1 MRRGSGAG
9 GRGGRSRAGAH
20 SRAGEG
26 AHSRAPL
33 PRIPASPLLLLL
45 LSCQPYTTR
54 PAFEPLP
61 TAAEA
66 FVDQDVARTTSLLSE
81 GLAAESIP
89 VSRVEPKDGYLE
101 TGWFN
106 PFTGL
111 GSTARPLGDSVV
123 RVRAWV
129 NAYGEERASIH
140 AETAMR
146 TVANPALPPREL
158 DQQVPPDN
166 PAAVR
171 VARVLATLARR
182 YPVPGTTPPATAGD
196 SVKHAPGDSARAP
209 ETIAKPHRDTTPPAP
224 KP

>member
-1 MRRGSGAG
+1 VRRGSEWAG
-9 GRGGRSRAGAH
+9 TRGRGISAGSR
-20 SRAGEG
+20 
-26 AHSRAPL
+26 L
-33 PRIPASPLLLLL
+33 PRFPAFPLLALL

-66 FVDQDVARTTSLLSE
+66 FVDQDVSRTTTLLSE

-89 VSRVEPKDGYLE
+89 VSRVEPKDGYVE
-101 TGWFN
+101 TPWFN
-106 PFTGL
+106 PFTGVA
-111 GSTARPLGDSVV
+111 STARPLGDSVV

-129 NAYGEERASIH
+129 NAYGEERASVH

-158 DQQVPPDN
+158 DQQAPPDN

-182 YPVPGTTPPATAGD
+182 YPVPGTTPPAD
-196 SVKHAPGDSARAP
+196 SIKKALGDSAAGP
-209 ETIAKPHRDTTPPAP
+209 SKETIVKPHREPTPPTP
-224 KP
+224 NPNP